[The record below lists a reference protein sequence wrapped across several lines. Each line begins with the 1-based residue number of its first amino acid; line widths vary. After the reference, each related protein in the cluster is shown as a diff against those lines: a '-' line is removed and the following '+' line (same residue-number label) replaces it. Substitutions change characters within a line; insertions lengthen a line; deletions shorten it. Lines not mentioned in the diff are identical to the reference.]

1 MKSSLKNRIASSLAS
16 VLEFQAKLTYKKP
29 IITRKRYSFV
39 LNSYK
44 IPFDNAMAEFN
55 YKITP
60 IEKARGK
67 TISWFKL
74 CNKLSTGSK
83 INQILFN

>member
-1 MKSSLKNRIASSLAS
+1 MRKIASSLVS

-44 IPFDNAMAEFN
+44 IPFENAIAELN
-55 YKITP
+55 YRITS
-60 IEKARGK
+60 IEKAREK
-67 TISWFKL
+67 TFSWFKL

-83 INQILFN
+83 INPILLN